1 MSNGPKFIKISEEI
15 SFAALRKTVIDVV
28 QGGRSLFEV
37 FYCKHVYVGDGCVE
51 YDCLELKDNNDVGKS
66 FFFFYLF
73 RV

>member
-37 FYCKHVYVGDGCVE
+37 FYRSIKMYM
-51 YDCLELKDNNDVGKS
+51 
-66 FFFFYLF
+66 
-73 RV
+73 